1 MHSICLTKINI
12 VEYMQRISVRFI
24 KIRCKYRLLAE
35 HVPSYLVTDRKLHAA
50 MQSQKITRLDF

>member
-1 MHSICLTKINI
+1 ML
-12 VEYMQRISVRFI
+12 RISVRFI

-35 HVPSYLVTDRKLHAA
+35 QGPSWYLVTDRKLHAA